1 MFEKFKSETKITILV
16 FTAGLII
23 TGILITLIYYQK
35 ISFFGGG
42 KLWLQ
47 PIPMTAITVYILL
60 SATFIIFFL
69 YSYLVEESPT
79 STILGVLRKKEKVS
93 EKEINS
99 YFSDYKLIKLRL
111 VDLLNQKAIKEKN
124 KHLVILKRGKIAAG
138 FIRSYRNILG
148 WTNFG

>member
-1 MFEKFKSETKITILV
+1 MFYIFVSISAFILTLICHIIIFRMFEKFKSETKITILV

-79 STILGVLRKKEKVS
+79 STILGVL
-93 EKEINS
+93 
-99 YFSDYKLIKLRL
+99 
-111 VDLLNQKAIKEKN
+111 
-124 KHLVILKRGKIAAG
+124 
-138 FIRSYRNILG
+138 
-148 WTNFG
+148 